1 MTFKVI
7 IRKDVTYKNNTSP
20 LCLQF
25 LHDGR
30 KKTVGL
36 GISVARKYWDAEAQK
51 VTTNCPDRDNIQFQ
65 ITAKIKEYNKKIQRL
80 EALDIPVNFDTLFD
94 AKPARS
100 VRITIEDGFKT
111 EIERLESLGKI
122 NSATKHK
129 YALQVLDDY
138 KPTTMALEAI
148 DLDYLKGLELYLR
161 QRGNKDNSIATRFAI
176 FKAIY
181 SKAVKEG
188 KVAVKQNPFT
198 LFQVGSLWVKTRK
211 RAIDKDDIQ
220 RLIDLEIAEGHTT
233 EYRRLAKDLFLFS
246 YFTAGMNFGDIARL
260 RYKDIVKGRVNYSR
274 HKTQKLLSFQ
284 LVPMA
289 LQILEKY
296 GTTGCGEDYIFPILN
311 RHEHTTPQ
319 QIFNRLHKVLR
330 KVNRELKVL
339 GELIGLE
346 MPLTTYVARHTYAT
360 EMKRSGVN
368 IAIISE
374 TLGHSELS
382 TTQITSI
389 RSRTAKSTLRCRIY
403 CERKK
408 GTPTNIR
415 SALFFNGGRLK
426 LGDNRVF
433 GKTFYIF
440 RQKSVRIFGR
450 KPFSVKLH
458 ISP

>member
-7 IRKDVTYKNNTSP
+7 IRKDVIYKNNTSP
-20 LCLQF
+20 LF
-25 LHDGR
+25 LLFFHDGR
-30 KKTVGL
+30 KKSVGL
-36 GISVARKYWDAEAQK
+36 GISLVREYWNAEAQK
-51 VTTNCPDRDNIQFQ
+51 VADDCPDRDNIQFQ

-296 GTTGCGEDYIFPILN
+296 GTAGHGEDYIFPILN

-339 GELIGLE
+339 GEMIGLE

-360 EMKRSGVN
+360 VLKRSGVSV
-368 IAIISE
+368 ALISE
-374 TLGHSELS
+374 SLGHSDLS
-382 TTQITSI
+382 TTQIYLDSFENSQI
-389 RSRTAKSTLRCRIY
+389 DAAMAHL
-403 CERKK
+403 
-408 GTPTNIR
+408 
-415 SALFFNGGRLK
+415 L
-426 LGDNRVF
+426 
-433 GKTFYIF
+433 
-440 RQKSVRIFGR
+440 
-450 KPFSVKLH
+450 
-458 ISP
+458 

>member
-1 MTFKVI
+1 MLRFT
-7 IRKDVTYKNNTSP
+7 
-20 LCLQF
+20 
-25 LHDGR
+25 HDR
-30 KKTVGL
+30 TTKFVALGL
-36 GISVARKYWDAEAQK
+36 SVEPHYWDKDTEL
-51 VTTNCPDRDNIQFQ
+51 VLPTCPERITLQSQIDR
-65 ITAKIKEYNKKIQRL
+65 TLAGYHKKIQRL
-80 EALDIPVNFDTLFD
+80 EALDIPVNFETLFD
-94 AKPARS
+94 AKPACS

-129 YALQVLDDY
+129 YALQVLDGY

-181 SKAVKEG
+181 NKAVKEG
-188 KVAVKQNPFT
+188 KVAVKQNPFSIY
-198 LFQVGSLWVKTRK
+198 QVGSLWAKTRK

-220 RLIDLEIAEGHTT
+220 RLIDLEITEGHTT

-260 RYKDIVKGRVNYSR
+260 RYKDILRGRVNYSR

-296 GTTGCGEDYIFPILN
+296 GTAGHGEDYIFPILN
-311 RHEHTTPQ
+311 RHEHTSPQ

-339 GELIGLE
+339 GEMIGLG

-360 EMKRSGVN
+360 VLKRSGVSV
-368 IAIISE
+368 ALISE
-374 TLGHSELS
+374 SLGHSDLS
-382 TTQITSI
+382 TTQIYLDSFENSQI
-389 RSRTAKSTLRCRIY
+389 DAAMQHL
-403 CERKK
+403 
-408 GTPTNIR
+408 
-415 SALFFNGGRLK
+415 L
-426 LGDNRVF
+426 
-433 GKTFYIF
+433 
-440 RQKSVRIFGR
+440 
-450 KPFSVKLH
+450 
-458 ISP
+458 

>member
-1 MTFKVI
+1 MTFKAI
-7 IRKDVTYKNNTSP
+7 LRKDVIYKNNTSP
-20 LCLQF
+20 LCIQF

-30 KKTVGL
+30 KKTIGL
-36 GISVARKYWDAEAQK
+36 GISVACAYWNAEAQK
-51 VTTNCPDRDNIQFQ
+51 VTDDCPDRDNIQFQ
-65 ITAKIKEYNKKIQRL
+65 ITAKIKEYSKKIQRL
-80 EALDIPVNFDTLFD
+80 EALDIPVNFETLFD

-129 YALQVLDDY
+129 YALQVLDGY

-296 GTTGCGEDYIFPILN
+296 GTAGHGEDYIFPILN

-339 GELIGLE
+339 GEMIGLE

-360 EMKRSGVN
+360 VLKRSGVSV
-368 IAIISE
+368 ALISE
-374 TLGHSELS
+374 SLGHSDLS
-382 TTQITSI
+382 TTQIYLDSFENSQI
-389 RSRTAKSTLRCRIY
+389 DAAMQHL
-403 CERKK
+403 
-408 GTPTNIR
+408 
-415 SALFFNGGRLK
+415 L
-426 LGDNRVF
+426 
-433 GKTFYIF
+433 
-440 RQKSVRIFGR
+440 
-450 KPFSVKLH
+450 
-458 ISP
+458 

>member
-1 MTFKVI
+1 MLRFTHDRTTKF
-7 IRKDVTYKNNTSP
+7 VT
-20 LCLQF
+20 L
-25 LHDGR
+25 
-30 KKTVGL
+30 GL
-36 GISVARKYWDAEAQK
+36 SVEPHYWDKDTEL
-51 VTTNCPDRDNIQFQ
+51 VLPTCPERITLQSQIDR
-65 ITAKIKEYNKKIQRL
+65 TLAGYHKKIQRL
-80 EALDIPVNFDTLFD
+80 EALDIPVNFETLFD
-94 AKPARS
+94 AKPACS
-100 VRITIEDGFKT
+100 VGITIEDGFKA

-129 YALQVLDDY
+129 YALQVLDGY

-181 SKAVKEG
+181 NKAVKEG
-188 KVAVKQNPFT
+188 KVAVKQNPFSIY
-198 LFQVGSLWVKTRK
+198 QVGSLWAKTRK

-220 RLIDLEIAEGHTT
+220 RLIDLEITEGHTT

-260 RYKDIVKGRVNYSR
+260 RYKDILRGRVNYSR

-296 GTTGCGEDYIFPILN
+296 GTAGHGEDYIFPILN
-311 RHEHTTPQ
+311 RHEHTSPQ

-339 GELIGLE
+339 GEMIGLG

-360 EMKRSGVN
+360 VLKRSGVSV
-368 IAIISE
+368 ALISE
-374 TLGHSELS
+374 SLGHSDLS
-382 TTQITSI
+382 TTQIYLDSFENSQI
-389 RSRTAKSTLRCRIY
+389 DAAMQHL
-403 CERKK
+403 
-408 GTPTNIR
+408 
-415 SALFFNGGRLK
+415 L
-426 LGDNRVF
+426 
-433 GKTFYIF
+433 
-440 RQKSVRIFGR
+440 
-450 KPFSVKLH
+450 
-458 ISP
+458 

>member
-1 MTFKVI
+1 MKIKVVLRTGKI
-7 IRKDVTYKNNTSP
+7 NKQGQSP
-20 LCLQF
+20 LMLRF
-25 LHDGR
+25 THDR
-30 KKTVGL
+30 TTKFVALGL
-36 GISVARKYWDAEAQK
+36 SVEPHYWDKDTEL
-51 VTTNCPDRDNIQFQ
+51 VLPTCPERITLQSQIDR
-65 ITAKIKEYNKKIQRL
+65 TLAGYHKKIQRL
-80 EALDIPVNFDTLFD
+80 EALDIPVNFETLFD
-94 AKPARS
+94 AKPACS
-100 VRITIEDGFKT
+100 VGITIEDGFKA

-129 YALQVLDDY
+129 YALQVLDGY

-181 SKAVKEG
+181 NKAVKEG
-188 KVAVKQNPFT
+188 KVAVKQNPFSIY
-198 LFQVGSLWVKTRK
+198 QVGSLWAKTRK

-220 RLIDLEIAEGHTT
+220 RLIDLEITEGHTT

-260 RYKDIVKGRVNYSR
+260 RYKDILRGRVNYSR

-296 GTTGCGEDYIFPILN
+296 GTAGHGEDYIFPILN
-311 RHEHTTPQ
+311 RHEHTSPQ

-339 GELIGLE
+339 GEMIGLG

-360 EMKRSGVN
+360 VLKRSGVSV
-368 IAIISE
+368 ALISE
-374 TLGHSELS
+374 SLGHSDLS
-382 TTQITSI
+382 TTQIYLDSFENSQI
-389 RSRTAKSTLRCRIY
+389 DAAMQHL
-403 CERKK
+403 
-408 GTPTNIR
+408 
-415 SALFFNGGRLK
+415 L
-426 LGDNRVF
+426 
-433 GKTFYIF
+433 
-440 RQKSVRIFGR
+440 
-450 KPFSVKLH
+450 
-458 ISP
+458 

>member
-1 MTFKVI
+1 MKIKVVLRTGKI
-7 IRKDVTYKNNTSP
+7 NKQGQSP
-20 LCLQF
+20 LMLRF
-25 LHDGR
+25 THDR
-30 KKTVGL
+30 TTKFVALGL
-36 GISVARKYWDAEAQK
+36 SVEPHYWDKDTEL
-51 VTTNCPDRDNIQFQ
+51 VLPTCPERITLQSQIDR
-65 ITAKIKEYNKKIQRL
+65 TLAGYHKKIQRL
-80 EALDIPVNFDTLFD
+80 EALDIPVNFETLFD
-94 AKPARS
+94 AKPACS
-100 VRITIEDGFKT
+100 VGITIEDGFKA

-129 YALQVLDDY
+129 YALQVLDGY

-181 SKAVKEG
+181 NKAVKEG
-188 KVAVKQNPFT
+188 KVMVKQNPFT
-198 LFQVGSLWVKTRK
+198 LFQVGSLWAKTRK

-220 RLIDLEIAEGHTT
+220 RLIDLEIADGHTT

-296 GTTGCGEDYIFPILN
+296 GAAGHGEDYIFPILN

-339 GELIGLE
+339 GEMIGLE

-360 EMKRSGVN
+360 VLKRSGVSV
-368 IAIISE
+368 ALISE
-374 TLGHSELS
+374 SLGHSDLS
-382 TTQITSI
+382 TTQIYLDSFENSQI
-389 RSRTAKSTLRCRIY
+389 DAAMAHL
-403 CERKK
+403 
-408 GTPTNIR
+408 
-415 SALFFNGGRLK
+415 L
-426 LGDNRVF
+426 
-433 GKTFYIF
+433 
-440 RQKSVRIFGR
+440 
-450 KPFSVKLH
+450 
-458 ISP
+458 

>member
-1 MTFKVI
+1 MTFKAI
-7 IRKDVTYKNNTSP
+7 IRKDVIYKNNTSP
-20 LCLQF
+20 LCIQF

-30 KKTVGL
+30 KKTIGL
-36 GISVARKYWDAEAQK
+36 GISIAHEYWNAEAQK
-51 VTTNCPDRDNIQFQ
+51 VTDDCPDRDNIQFQ

-80 EALDIPVNFDTLFD
+80 EALDIPITFDTLFETNKSRH
-94 AKPARS
+94 AG
-100 VRITIEDGFKT
+100 ITIEDGFKA

-129 YALQVLDDY
+129 YALQVLDGY
-138 KPTTMALEAI
+138 KSVKTALEAI

-161 QRGNKDNSIATRFAI
+161 QRGNKGNSIATRFAI

-181 SKAVKEG
+181 NKAVKEG
-188 KVAVKQNPFT
+188 KVAAKQNPFT
-198 LFQVGSLWVKTRK
+198 LFQVGSLWAKTRK

-220 RLIDLEIAEGHTT
+220 RLIDLEITEGHKT
-233 EYRRLAKDLFLFS
+233 EYQRLARDLFLFS

-296 GTTGCGEDYIFPILN
+296 GTAGDGEDYIFPILN

-330 KVNRELKVL
+330 KINRELKAL
-339 GELIGLE
+339 GEMIGLE

-360 EMKRSGVN
+360 VLKRSGVSV
-368 IAIISE
+368 ALISE
-374 TLGHSELS
+374 SLGHSDLS
-382 TTQITSI
+382 TTQIYLDSFENSQI
-389 RSRTAKSTLRCRIY
+389 DAAMAHL
-403 CERKK
+403 
-408 GTPTNIR
+408 
-415 SALFFNGGRLK
+415 L
-426 LGDNRVF
+426 
-433 GKTFYIF
+433 
-440 RQKSVRIFGR
+440 
-450 KPFSVKLH
+450 
-458 ISP
+458 

>member
-1 MTFKVI
+1 MTFKAI
-7 IRKDVTYKNNTSP
+7 LRKDVIYKNNTSP
-20 LCLQF
+20 LCIQF

-30 KKTVGL
+30 KKTIGL
-36 GISVARKYWDAEAQK
+36 GISVACAYWNAEAQK
-51 VTTNCPDRDNIQFQ
+51 VTDDCPDRDNIQFQ
-65 ITAKIKEYNKKIQRL
+65 ITAKIKEYSKKIQRL
-80 EALDIPVNFDTLFD
+80 EALDIPVNFETLFD

-111 EIERLESLGKI
+111 EIERFESLGKI

-129 YALQVLDDY
+129 YALQVLDGY

-181 SKAVKEG
+181 NKAVKEG
-188 KVAVKQNPFT
+188 KVMVKQNPFT
-198 LFQVGSLWVKTRK
+198 LFQVGSLWAKTRK

-220 RLIDLEIAEGHTT
+220 RLIDLEIADGHTT

-296 GTTGCGEDYIFPILN
+296 GAAGHGEDYIFPILN

-339 GELIGLE
+339 GEMIGLE

-360 EMKRSGVN
+360 VLKRSGVSV
-368 IAIISE
+368 ALISE
-374 TLGHSELS
+374 SLGHSDLS
-382 TTQITSI
+382 TTQIYLDSFENSQI
-389 RSRTAKSTLRCRIY
+389 DAAMAHL
-403 CERKK
+403 
-408 GTPTNIR
+408 
-415 SALFFNGGRLK
+415 L
-426 LGDNRVF
+426 
-433 GKTFYIF
+433 
-440 RQKSVRIFGR
+440 
-450 KPFSVKLH
+450 
-458 ISP
+458 

>member
-7 IRKDVTYKNNTSP
+7 LRKDVIYKNNTSP
-20 LCLQF
+20 FCIQF

-30 KKTVGL
+30 KKTIGL
-36 GISVARKYWDAEAQK
+36 GISLAREYWNAEAQK
-51 VTTNCPDRDNIQFQ
+51 VTDDCPDRDNIQFQ
-65 ITAKIKEYNKKIQRL
+65 ITAKIKEYSKKIQRL
-80 EALDIPVNFDTLFD
+80 EALDIPVNFETLFD

-100 VRITIEDGFKT
+100 VGITIEGGFKA

-129 YALQVLDDY
+129 YALQVLNGY

-181 SKAVKEG
+181 NKAVKEG
-188 KVAVKQNPFT
+188 KVTVKQNPFT
-198 LFQVGSLWVKTRK
+198 LFQVGSLWAKTRK

-220 RLIDLEIAEGHTT
+220 RLIDLEIVEEHTT
-233 EYRRLAKDLFLFS
+233 EYRCLAKDLFLFS

-296 GTTGCGEDYIFPILN
+296 GTEGHGEDYIFPILN

-339 GELIGLE
+339 GEMIGLE

-360 EMKRSGVN
+360 VLKRSGVSV
-368 IAIISE
+368 ALISE
-374 TLGHSELS
+374 SLGHADLS
-382 TTQITSI
+382 TTQIYLDSFENSQI
-389 RSRTAKSTLRCRIY
+389 DAAMQHL
-403 CERKK
+403 
-408 GTPTNIR
+408 
-415 SALFFNGGRLK
+415 L
-426 LGDNRVF
+426 
-433 GKTFYIF
+433 
-440 RQKSVRIFGR
+440 
-450 KPFSVKLH
+450 
-458 ISP
+458 

>member
-1 MTFKVI
+1 MKIKVVLRTGKI
-7 IRKDVTYKNNTSP
+7 NKQGQSP
-20 LCLQF
+20 LMLRF
-25 LHDGR
+25 THDR
-30 KKTVGL
+30 TTKFVALGL
-36 GISVARKYWDAEAQK
+36 SVEPHYWDKDTEL
-51 VTTNCPDRDNIQFQ
+51 VLPTCPERITLQSQIDR
-65 ITAKIKEYNKKIQRL
+65 TLAGYHKKIQRL
-80 EALDIPVNFDTLFD
+80 EALDIPVNFETLFD
-94 AKPARS
+94 AKPACS
-100 VRITIEDGFKT
+100 VGITIEDGFKA

-129 YALQVLDDY
+129 YALQVLDGY

-181 SKAVKEG
+181 NKAVKEG
-188 KVAVKQNPFT
+188 KVAVKQNPFSIY
-198 LFQVGSLWVKTRK
+198 QVGSLWAKTRK

-220 RLIDLEIAEGHTT
+220 RLIDLEITEGHTT

-296 GTTGCGEDYIFPILN
+296 GMAGHGEDYIFPILN
-311 RHEHTTPQ
+311 RHEHTSPQ

-339 GELIGLE
+339 GEMIGLG

-360 EMKRSGVN
+360 VLKRSGVSV
-368 IAIISE
+368 ALISE
-374 TLGHSELS
+374 SLGHSDLS
-382 TTQITSI
+382 TTQIYLDSFENSQI
-389 RSRTAKSTLRCRIY
+389 DAAMQHL
-403 CERKK
+403 
-408 GTPTNIR
+408 
-415 SALFFNGGRLK
+415 L
-426 LGDNRVF
+426 
-433 GKTFYIF
+433 
-440 RQKSVRIFGR
+440 
-450 KPFSVKLH
+450 
-458 ISP
+458 

>member
-1 MTFKVI
+1 MKIKVVLRTGKI
-7 IRKDVTYKNNTSP
+7 NKQGQSP
-20 LCLQF
+20 LMLRF
-25 LHDGR
+25 THDR
-30 KKTVGL
+30 TTKFVALGL
-36 GISVARKYWDAEAQK
+36 SVEPHYWDKDTELMLP
-51 VTTNCPDRDNIQFQ
+51 TCPERITLQSQIDR
-65 ITAKIKEYNKKIQRL
+65 TLAGYHKKIQRL
-80 EALDIPVNFDTLFD
+80 EALDIPVNFETLFD
-94 AKPARS
+94 AKPACS
-100 VRITIEDGFKT
+100 VGITIEDGFKA

-129 YALQVLDDY
+129 YALQVLDGY

-181 SKAVKEG
+181 NKAVKEG
-188 KVAVKQNPFT
+188 KVAVKQNPFSIY
-198 LFQVGSLWVKTRK
+198 QVGSLWAKTRK

-220 RLIDLEIAEGHTT
+220 RLIDLEITEGHTT

-260 RYKDIVKGRVNYSR
+260 RYKDILRGRVNYSR

-296 GTTGCGEDYIFPILN
+296 GTAGHGEDYIFPILN
-311 RHEHTTPQ
+311 RHEHTSPQ

-339 GELIGLE
+339 GEMIGLG

-360 EMKRSGVN
+360 VLKRSGVSV
-368 IAIISE
+368 ALISE
-374 TLGHSELS
+374 SLGHSDLS
-382 TTQITSI
+382 TTQIYLDSFENSQI
-389 RSRTAKSTLRCRIY
+389 DAAMQHL
-403 CERKK
+403 
-408 GTPTNIR
+408 
-415 SALFFNGGRLK
+415 L
-426 LGDNRVF
+426 
-433 GKTFYIF
+433 
-440 RQKSVRIFGR
+440 
-450 KPFSVKLH
+450 
-458 ISP
+458 

>member
-1 MTFKVI
+1 MTFKAI
-7 IRKDVTYKNNTSP
+7 IRKDVIYKNNNSP
-20 LCLQF
+20 LCIQF

-30 KKTVGL
+30 KKTIGL
-36 GISVARKYWDAEAQK
+36 GISIAHEYWNAEAQK
-51 VTTNCPDRDNIQFQ
+51 VTDDCPDRDNIQFQ

-80 EALDIPVNFDTLFD
+80 DALDIPITFDTLFETNKSRH
-94 AKPARS
+94 AG
-100 VRITIEDGFKT
+100 ITIEDGFKA

-129 YALQVLDDY
+129 YALQVLDGY
-138 KPTTMALEAI
+138 KSVKTALEAI

-181 SKAVKEG
+181 NKAVKEG

-198 LFQVGSLWVKTRK
+198 LFQVGSLWAKTRK

-296 GTTGCGEDYIFPILN
+296 GTAGDGEDYIFPILN

-330 KVNRELKVL
+330 KINRELKAL
-339 GELIGLE
+339 GEMIGLE

-360 EMKRSGVN
+360 VLKRSGVSV
-368 IAIISE
+368 ALISE
-374 TLGHSELS
+374 SLGHSDLS
-382 TTQITSI
+382 TTQIYLDSFENSQI
-389 RSRTAKSTLRCRIY
+389 DAAMQHL
-403 CERKK
+403 
-408 GTPTNIR
+408 
-415 SALFFNGGRLK
+415 L
-426 LGDNRVF
+426 
-433 GKTFYIF
+433 
-440 RQKSVRIFGR
+440 
-450 KPFSVKLH
+450 
-458 ISP
+458 

>member
-1 MTFKVI
+1 MTFKAI
-7 IRKDVTYKNNTSP
+7 IRKDVIYKNNTSP
-20 LCLQF
+20 LCIQF

-30 KKTVGL
+30 KKTIGL
-36 GISVARKYWDAEAQK
+36 GISIAHEYWNAEAQK
-51 VTTNCPDRDNIQFQ
+51 VTDDCPDRDNIQFQ

-80 EALDIPVNFDTLFD
+80 EALDIPITFDTLFETNKSRH
-94 AKPARS
+94 AG
-100 VRITIEDGFKT
+100 ITIEDGFKA

-129 YALQVLDDY
+129 YALQVLDGY
-138 KPTTMALEAI
+138 KSVKTALEAI

-181 SKAVKEG
+181 NKAVKEG

-198 LFQVGSLWVKTRK
+198 LFQVGSLWAKTRK

-220 RLIDLEIAEGHTT
+220 RLIDLEIPEGHTT
-233 EYRRLAKDLFLFS
+233 EYQRLARDLFLFS

-296 GTTGCGEDYIFPILN
+296 GTVGHGEDYIFPILN

-330 KVNRELKVL
+330 KINRELKVL
-339 GELIGLE
+339 GEMIGLE

-360 EMKRSGVN
+360 VLKRSGVSV
-368 IAIISE
+368 ALISE
-374 TLGHSELS
+374 SLGHSDLS
-382 TTQITSI
+382 TTQIYLDSFENSQI
-389 RSRTAKSTLRCRIY
+389 DAAMAHL
-403 CERKK
+403 
-408 GTPTNIR
+408 
-415 SALFFNGGRLK
+415 L
-426 LGDNRVF
+426 
-433 GKTFYIF
+433 
-440 RQKSVRIFGR
+440 
-450 KPFSVKLH
+450 
-458 ISP
+458 

>member
-1 MTFKVI
+1 MKIKVVLRTGKI
-7 IRKDVTYKNNTSP
+7 NKQGQSP
-20 LCLQF
+20 LMLRF
-25 LHDGR
+25 THDR
-30 KKTVGL
+30 TTKFVALGL
-36 GISVARKYWDAEAQK
+36 SVEPHYWDKDTEL
-51 VTTNCPDRDNIQFQ
+51 VLPTCPERITLQSQIDR
-65 ITAKIKEYNKKIQRL
+65 TLAGYHKKIQRL
-80 EALDIPVNFDTLFD
+80 EALDIPVNFETLFD
-94 AKPARS
+94 AKPACS
-100 VRITIEDGFKT
+100 VGITIEDGFKA

-129 YALQVLDDY
+129 YALQVLDGY

-181 SKAVKEG
+181 NKAVKEG
-188 KVAVKQNPFT
+188 KVAVKQNPFSIY
-198 LFQVGSLWVKTRK
+198 QVGSLWAKTRK

-220 RLIDLEIAEGHTT
+220 RLIDLEITEGHTT

-260 RYKDIVKGRVNYSR
+260 RYKDILRGRVNYSR

-296 GTTGCGEDYIFPILN
+296 GTAGHGEDYIFPILN
-311 RHEHTTPQ
+311 RHEHTSPQ

-339 GELIGLE
+339 GEMIGLG

-360 EMKRSGVN
+360 VLKRSGVSV
-368 IAIISE
+368 ALISE
-374 TLGHSELS
+374 SLGHSDLS
-382 TTQITSI
+382 TTQIYLDSFENSQI
-389 RSRTAKSTLRCRIY
+389 DAAMQNL
-403 CERKK
+403 
-408 GTPTNIR
+408 
-415 SALFFNGGRLK
+415 L
-426 LGDNRVF
+426 
-433 GKTFYIF
+433 
-440 RQKSVRIFGR
+440 
-450 KPFSVKLH
+450 
-458 ISP
+458 

>member
-1 MTFKVI
+1 MLRFT
-7 IRKDVTYKNNTSP
+7 
-20 LCLQF
+20 
-25 LHDGR
+25 HDR
-30 KKTVGL
+30 TTKFVALGL
-36 GISVARKYWDAEAQK
+36 SVEPHYWDKDTEL
-51 VTTNCPDRDNIQFQ
+51 VLPTCPERITLQSQIDR
-65 ITAKIKEYNKKIQRL
+65 TLAGYHKKIQRL
-80 EALDIPVNFDTLFD
+80 EALDIPVNFETLFD
-94 AKPARS
+94 AKPACS
-100 VRITIEDGFKT
+100 VGITIEDGFKA

-129 YALQVLDDY
+129 YALQVLDGY

-181 SKAVKEG
+181 NKAVKEG
-188 KVAVKQNPFT
+188 KVAVKQNPFSIY
-198 LFQVGSLWVKTRK
+198 QVGSFWAKTRK

-220 RLIDLEIAEGHTT
+220 RLIDLEITEGHTT

-260 RYKDIVKGRVNYSR
+260 RYKDILRGRVNYSR

-296 GTTGCGEDYIFPILN
+296 GTAGHGEDYIFPILN
-311 RHEHTTPQ
+311 RHEHTSPQ

-339 GELIGLE
+339 GEMIGLG

-360 EMKRSGVN
+360 VLKRSGVSV
-368 IAIISE
+368 ALISE
-374 TLGHSELS
+374 SLGHSDLS
-382 TTQITSI
+382 TTQIYLDSFENSQI
-389 RSRTAKSTLRCRIY
+389 DAAMQHL
-403 CERKK
+403 
-408 GTPTNIR
+408 
-415 SALFFNGGRLK
+415 L
-426 LGDNRVF
+426 
-433 GKTFYIF
+433 
-440 RQKSVRIFGR
+440 
-450 KPFSVKLH
+450 
-458 ISP
+458 

>member
-1 MTFKVI
+1 MKIKVVLRTGKI
-7 IRKDVTYKNNTSP
+7 NKQGQSP
-20 LCLQF
+20 LMLRF
-25 LHDGR
+25 THDR
-30 KKTVGL
+30 TTKFVALGL
-36 GISVARKYWDAEAQK
+36 SVEPHYWDKDTEL
-51 VTTNCPDRDNIQFQ
+51 VLPTCPERITLQSQIDR
-65 ITAKIKEYNKKIQRL
+65 TLAGYHKKIQRL
-80 EALDIPVNFDTLFD
+80 EALDIPVNFETLFD
-94 AKPARS
+94 AKPACS
-100 VRITIEDGFKT
+100 VGITIEDGFKA

-129 YALQVLDDY
+129 YALQVLDGY

-181 SKAVKEG
+181 NKAVKEG
-188 KVAVKQNPFT
+188 KVAVKQNPFSIY
-198 LFQVGSLWVKTRK
+198 QVGSLWAKTRK

-220 RLIDLEIAEGHTT
+220 RLIDLEITEGHTT

-260 RYKDIVKGRVNYSR
+260 HYKDILRGRVNYSR

-296 GTTGCGEDYIFPILN
+296 GTAGHGEDYIFPILN
-311 RHEHTTPQ
+311 RHEHTSPQ

-339 GELIGLE
+339 GEMIGLG

-360 EMKRSGVN
+360 VLKRSGVSV
-368 IAIISE
+368 ALISE
-374 TLGHSELS
+374 SLGHSDLS
-382 TTQITSI
+382 TTQIYLDSFENSQI
-389 RSRTAKSTLRCRIY
+389 DAAMQHL
-403 CERKK
+403 
-408 GTPTNIR
+408 
-415 SALFFNGGRLK
+415 L
-426 LGDNRVF
+426 
-433 GKTFYIF
+433 
-440 RQKSVRIFGR
+440 
-450 KPFSVKLH
+450 
-458 ISP
+458 

>member
-1 MTFKVI
+1 MLRFT
-7 IRKDVTYKNNTSP
+7 
-20 LCLQF
+20 
-25 LHDGR
+25 HDR
-30 KKTVGL
+30 TTKFVALGL
-36 GISVARKYWDAEAQK
+36 SVEPHYWDKDTEL
-51 VTTNCPDRDNIQFQ
+51 VLPTCPERITLQSQIDR
-65 ITAKIKEYNKKIQRL
+65 TLAGYHKKIQRL
-80 EALDIPVNFDTLFD
+80 EALDIPVNFETLFD

-100 VRITIEDGFKT
+100 VRITIEDVFKT

-129 YALQVLDDY
+129 YALQVLDGY

-181 SKAVKEG
+181 NKAVKEG
-188 KVAVKQNPFT
+188 KVAVKQNPFSIY
-198 LFQVGSLWVKTRK
+198 QVGSLWAKTRK

-220 RLIDLEIAEGHTT
+220 RLIDLEITEGHTT

-260 RYKDIVKGRVNYSR
+260 RYKDILRGRVNYSR

-296 GTTGCGEDYIFPILN
+296 GTAGHGEDYIFPILN
-311 RHEHTTPQ
+311 RHEHTSPQ

-339 GELIGLE
+339 GEMIGLG

-360 EMKRSGVN
+360 VLKRSGVSV
-368 IAIISE
+368 ALISE
-374 TLGHSELS
+374 SLGHSDLS
-382 TTQITSI
+382 TTQIYLDSFENSQI
-389 RSRTAKSTLRCRIY
+389 DAAMQHL
-403 CERKK
+403 
-408 GTPTNIR
+408 
-415 SALFFNGGRLK
+415 L
-426 LGDNRVF
+426 
-433 GKTFYIF
+433 
-440 RQKSVRIFGR
+440 
-450 KPFSVKLH
+450 
-458 ISP
+458 

>member
-7 IRKDVTYKNNTSP
+7 IRKDVIYKNNTSP
-20 LCLQF
+20 LCIQF

-36 GISVARKYWDAEAQK
+36 GISVAREYWDAETQK
-51 VTTNCPDRDNIQFQ
+51 VTTDCPDRDNIQFQ

-94 AKPARS
+94 AKTTHS
-100 VRITIEDGFKT
+100 VGITIEDGFNA

-129 YALQVLDDY
+129 YALQVLNGY

-181 SKAVKEG
+181 NKAVKEG
-188 KVAVKQNPFT
+188 KVATKQNPFSIY
-198 LFQVGSLWVKTRK
+198 QVGSLWAKTRK

-220 RLIDLEIAEGHTT
+220 RLIDLEIADGHTT
-233 EYRRLAKDLFLFS
+233 EYRRLARDLFLFS

-296 GTTGCGEDYIFPILN
+296 GTAGSGEDYIFPILN
-311 RHEHTTPQ
+311 RRGHTTPQ

-339 GELIGLE
+339 GELIGLHT
-346 MPLTTYVARHTYAT
+346 PLTTYVARHTYAT
-360 EMKRSGVN
+360 VLKRSSVSV
-368 IAIISE
+368 ALISE
-374 TLGHSELS
+374 SLGHSDLS
-382 TTQITSI
+382 TTQIYLDSFENSQI
-389 RSRTAKSTLRCRIY
+389 DAAMQHL
-403 CERKK
+403 
-408 GTPTNIR
+408 
-415 SALFFNGGRLK
+415 L
-426 LGDNRVF
+426 
-433 GKTFYIF
+433 
-440 RQKSVRIFGR
+440 
-450 KPFSVKLH
+450 
-458 ISP
+458 